1 MKTISVLMSVYKED
15 NPIFFNLALTSIW
28 DDQTLK
34 PNQIVLVLDGK
45 LTDKLNEVIKNWIY
59 KLDNKLLLVKNRDNI
74 GLTKSLN
81 KGIPYCKSEY
91 IARMDSDD
99 ISDSK
104 RFMLQVEFL
113 NMNKNIDVL
122 GGSILEFNDNN
133 KSFKRI
139 FPRNQKE
146 ILKKIAI
153 ASPFSHPTVMFRRK
167 VFLDGNRYDEKHI
180 TSQDISFWFHLLNKG
195 YQLANLKEVVLKY
208 RITSETAKRRSSKKA
223 FGEFQIYFKGII
235 QLFGLNIKLIY
246 PLTRLTFRLLPIFL
260 IKLIYNSK
268 LRTLLNS

>member
-1 MKTISVLMSVYKED
+1 MSTLSVLMSVYIKD
-15 NPIFFNLALTSIW
+15 NPLFLNQALISIW
-28 DDQTLK
+28 DNQILK
-34 PNQIVLVLDGK
+34 PNQLVLVLDGK
-45 LTDKLNEVIKNWIY
+45 LSDGLNEVIDNWIH
-59 KLDNKLLLVKNRDNI
+59 KLENNLIIIKNRDNI

-81 KGIPYCKSEY
+81 KAIPYCNSEY
-91 IARMDSDD
+91 IARMDADD

-122 GGSILEFNDNN
+122 GGAILEFNHNN
-133 KSFKRI
+133 KRFKRI

-153 ASPFSHPTVMFRRK
+153 ASPFSHPTVIFRRK

-195 YQLANLKEVVLKY
+195 YKLANLEEVVLKY
-208 RITSETAKRRSSKKA
+208 RITSETAKRRSFKKA

-235 QLFGLNIKLIY
+235 QLFGLSIKLIY
-246 PLTRLTFRLLPIFL
+246 PLMRLIFRLLPIFL
-260 IKLIYNSK
+260 IKHIYNSK

>member
-1 MKTISVLMSVYKED
+1 MSTLSVLMSVYKND
-15 NPIFFNLALTSIW
+15 NPFFLNQALTSIW
-28 DDQTLK
+28 DNQILK
-34 PNQIVLVLDGK
+34 PNQLVLVLDGK
-45 LTDKLNEVIKNWIY
+45 LSDRLNEVIDNWVF
-59 KLDNKLLLVKNRDNI
+59 KLGNNLLIVKNRDNI

-81 KGIPYCKSEY
+81 KGIPHCNSEY
-91 IARMDSDD
+91 IARMDADD

-113 NMNKNIDVL
+113 NMNKNIDVV
-122 GGSILEFNDNN
+122 GGSILEFNHNN
-133 KSFKRI
+133 KKFKRI

-180 TSQDISFWFHLLNKG
+180 TSQDISFWFHLLKKG
-195 YQLANLKEVVLKY
+195 YQLANLEEVVLHY

-223 FGEFQIYFKGII
+223 FGEFKIYFKGII
-235 QLFGLNIKLIY
+235 QLFGLSIKVIY
-246 PLTRLTFRLLPIFL
+246 PFTRLIFRLLPIFL
-260 IKLIYNSK
+260 IKHIYNSK